1 LSIKYIILYLYSKT
15 KVMKNLTKHKQ
26 LICDMTTKLYEVENI
41 EANLIPSM
49 LFAYMNAVGCINDTD
64 DFDLIDKFA
73 DSCNREDISILL
85 VERLFD
91 KAFLEEKEPIFE
103 EVFNEKEMVGPYNI
117 FETLNGYFGF
127 DKTIKL

>member
-1 LSIKYIILYLYSKT
+1 
-15 KVMKNLTKHKQ
+15 MKNLTKHKQ

-103 EVFNEKEMVGPYNI
+103 EVFNEKEDVAPMDVFKVLGS
-117 FETLNGYFGF
+117 YFGMNE
-127 DKTIKL
+127 TIKL

>member
-1 LSIKYIILYLYSKT
+1 
-15 KVMKNLTKHKQ
+15 MKNLTKHKQ

-103 EVFNEKEMVGPYNI
+103 EVFNEKEVVGPYNI